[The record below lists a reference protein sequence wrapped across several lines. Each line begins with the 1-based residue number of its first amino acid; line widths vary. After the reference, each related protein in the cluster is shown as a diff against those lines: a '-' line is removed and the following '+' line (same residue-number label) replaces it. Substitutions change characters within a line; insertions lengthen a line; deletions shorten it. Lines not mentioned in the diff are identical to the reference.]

1 MLKTAGK
8 SDIWITEI
16 LDNLRR
22 VFQVVHGYSKRA
34 ERVAGFTGPQ
44 LWAMKVLAESAPIR
58 VSDLARRMYLQ
69 PPTVVGILDRLEQL
83 GQVKRT
89 RSADDLRVVEVSL
102 TGKGKNTVSKVPQV
116 AQGLLLTGLKDL
128 DEKQL
133 ETVSE
138 GLELLVGI
146 LGARKVPPQLL
157 FSKEVNVPCVRDGK
171 GSRNTP
177 GEGEA

>member
-1 MLKTAGK
+1 MQKTAGK

-157 FSKEVNVPCVRDGK
+157 FSKEVNVPGRSGLKGEPGK
-171 GSRNTP
+171 P
-177 GEGEA
+177 